1 MRLIHLLEDLPKTPS
16 KWAETNVESI
26 SVHGDDIIFNFDQ
39 ADLENLKEDLENTE
53 KFLKNAEK
61 EREELAEG
69 LSVVESKLEKA
80 QETLRSYEISPTDT
94 IADLVE
100 RNEWQAEE
108 LSNYKKTVSGYLNR
122 FREMEKEITELRARK
137 NKATVKRCLTTG
149 RLMAEFGGKTYFLTE
164 KTE

>member
-39 ADLENLKEDLENTE
+39 ADLGNLKEDLENTE

-61 EREELAEG
+61 EREELTAG
-69 LSVVESKLEKA
+69 LSAVEAELEKA
-80 QETLRSYEISPTDT
+80 KETLHSYEISPTDT

-100 RNEWQAEE
+100 RNEWQEE
-108 LSNYKKTVSGYLNR
+108 QLTSYKTTCASYLNR

-137 NKATVKRCLTTG
+137 NKASVKRCLTTG
-149 RLMAEFGGKTYFLTE
+149 KLMAEYQGKTYFLSE
-164 KTE
+164 KME

>member
-39 ADLENLKEDLENTE
+39 TDLEILKDDLKNNEEVLKNTE
-53 KFLKNAEK
+53 K
-61 EREELAEG
+61 ERDELIAG
-69 LSVVESKLEKA
+69 LSAVEVELEKA

-94 IADLVE
+94 IADLVQ
-100 RNEWQAEE
+100 RNDWQAEE
-108 LSNYKKTVSGYLNR
+108 LISCKKAISGYFNR
-122 FREMEKEITELRARK
+122 FREMEKEITELRGRK
-137 NKATVKRCLTTG
+137 NKATLKRCLTTG
-149 RLMAEFGGKTYFLTE
+149 KLVAEYQGKTYFLTE